1 VRLIDADSFLGFMTA
16 LEEAGAEHI
25 SFDDLKKFI
34 SEQRTAYDMDKVVRR
49 IKDIPHGAILNVER
63 EHEILDIV
71 CSGGVGNSD

>member
-1 VRLIDADSFLGFMTA
+1 MRLIDADSFLGFMTA

-49 IKDIPHGAILNVER
+49 IKDIPHGAILNVEL

-71 CSGGVGNSD
+71 CSGGVGKSD